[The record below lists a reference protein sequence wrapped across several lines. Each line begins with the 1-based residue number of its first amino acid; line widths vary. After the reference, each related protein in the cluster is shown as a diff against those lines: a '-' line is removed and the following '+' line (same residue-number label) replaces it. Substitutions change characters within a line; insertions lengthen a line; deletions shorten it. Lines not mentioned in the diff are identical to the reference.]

1 MYIYKVYR
9 DKTSQCPPFNSKM
22 GRKELK
28 KSKTYGFQRGNV
40 PHNKGKTQ
48 ATVSTPLPVPI
59 NRLPQDV
66 FDSRVKTDSTGRMA
80 ISNAEGLPSQMKLLR
95 PRPTK
100 AAIDS
105 CIDSKVQHP
114 DSYTYKL
121 YRPVDVEKLW
131 NLAINQHKNCTGYL
145 RFDSKNS
152 RQWGWGWNEQLYCE
166 KCGYVSKSCQ
176 LYEDEKTDNTPRR
189 GRRRSQLNLGM
200 QTALLAASVSN
211 SAMIEICLTANII
224 PPSYTGLQ
232 KTANHVGEKIVS
244 MNKASMESL
253 REKIVTDSTDC
264 GLENP
269 DVINAEMV
277 GRYNNPL
284 FSGDRTPYQG
294 ATQVTMALCE
304 QVTSGKKILSVFT
317 GNKLCKRAEYLRRCG
332 TEVTCPDHTGNCTAN
347 VAEDAAIGNEEAW
360 ATIVGED
367 IADTVKVNYLTTD
380 GDSKIHTGFKK
391 SHQACRNLKDPRHL
405 VKAVKRE
412 FSKTTFSADLFQKF
426 QGLPY
431 GMLKARLATDV
442 RNRCVAEL
450 QRAHIVHRGNLDQI
464 KQNMPMAIGAMIQ
477 CYNGNCGQMCAE
489 YSYCCQGLPD
499 NHWKKTFLPHG
510 ATVYLSAKD
519 EHLFKQ
525 CVLRY
530 LSTECLDSTKLLTNT
545 QKS

>member
-1 MYIYKVYR
+1 
-9 DKTSQCPPFNSKM
+9 
-22 GRKELK
+22 
-28 KSKTYGFQRGNV
+28 
-40 PHNKGKTQ
+40 
-48 ATVSTPLPVPI
+48 
-59 NRLPQDV
+59 
-66 FDSRVKTDSTGRMA
+66 
-80 ISNAEGLPSQMKLLR
+80 
-95 PRPTK
+95 
-100 AAIDS
+100 
-105 CIDSKVQHP
+105 
-114 DSYTYKL
+114 
-121 YRPVDVEKLW
+121 
-131 NLAINQHKNCTGYL
+131 
-145 RFDSKNS
+145 
-152 RQWGWGWNEQLYCE
+152 
-166 KCGYVSKSCQ
+166 
-176 LYEDEKTDNTPRR
+176 
-189 GRRRSQLNLGM
+189 
-200 QTALLAASVSN
+200 
-211 SAMIEICLTANII
+211 
-224 PPSYTGLQ
+224 
-232 KTANHVGEKIVS
+232 
-244 MNKASMESL
+244 MESL

-269 DVINAEMV
+269 DVINAEMD

-477 CYNGNCGQMCAE
+477 CYKGNCGQMCAE

-545 QKS
+545 QKSESFNRVLQKTNPKMMTCYRNFPARIHTAVHLCNFGIADSTMLRLRAVGSPLVSGSRVVRQITYLRKRQLYHKHRQRQLEFKLRRGYHRIRRYRMHAKARVPTVTYKSGVDDPKTMC